1 MNGLIVYPLFILL
14 LIAGVNQLYVL
25 SSSDLSY
32 SNTLSGIA
40 QQGNQT
46 LNSDESQLKQEAA
59 DAAFSINMTA
69 GFIALIIGLVAVG
82 VVAGIR
88 VLGSGLSEYSVQLIH
103 KATVYYGLWGVFSAL
118 GFTGL
123 TSLPLFG
130 GLFWFGMTLA
140 YSLGFFQSL
149 QVTGGS

>member
-1 MNGLIVYPLFILL
+1 MNSLIIYPLLL
-14 LIAGVNQLYVL
+14 LLLMAGINQLYVL

-40 QQGNQT
+40 QEGNQT
-46 LNSDESQLKQEAA
+46 LNSEESQLKQEAA
-59 DAAFSINMTA
+59 DAAFNVNMTA

-103 KATVYYGLWGVFSAL
+103 KATTYYGLWGVFSAL
-118 GFTGL
+118 GFTGFN
-123 TSLPLFG
+123 TIPYF
-130 GLFWFGMTLA
+130 GLFLWFGMTLI

>member
-1 MNGLIVYPLFILL
+1 MNGLIVYPLLLLL

-32 SNTLSGIA
+32 NNTLSGIA
-40 QQGNQT
+40 QEGNQT
-46 LNSDESQLKQEAA
+46 LNEEESQLRQEAA
-59 DAAFSINMTA
+59 DAAFTVNMTA

-82 VVAGIR
+82 VVAGIH
-88 VLGSGLSEYSVQLIH
+88 VLGSGLDTYSVQLIH

-118 GFTGL
+118 ALTGL
-123 TSLPLFG
+123 ITIPFFG
-130 GLFWFGMTLA
+130 AFFWLGITLV

-149 QVTGGS
+149 GGS

>member
-1 MNGLIVYPLFILL
+1 MNGLIVYPLFLLL

-32 SNTLSGIA
+32 SNTLAGIA
-40 QQGNQT
+40 QEGNQT
-46 LNSDESQLKQEAA
+46 LNEEESQLRQEAA
-59 DAAFSINMTA
+59 DAAFNINMTA

-82 VVAGIR
+82 VVAGIK
-88 VLGSGLSEYSVQLIH
+88 VLGSGLDTYSVQLIH
-103 KATVYYGLWGVFSAL
+103 KSTVYFGLWGVFSAL
-118 GFTGL
+118 AVTGFL
-123 TSLPLFG
+123 SVPLFG
-130 GLFWFGMTLA
+130 AFFWFGLTLA

>member
-1 MNGLIVYPLFILL
+1 MNGLIVYPLFLL
-14 LIAGVNQLYVL
+14 LIIAGVNQLYVL

-32 SNTLSGIA
+32 NNTLEGIA
-40 QQGNQT
+40 QEGNQT
-46 LNSDESQLKQEAA
+46 LNDEESQLTQEAA
-59 DAAFSINMTA
+59 DAVFDVNMVA

-103 KATVYYGLWGVFSAL
+103 KAALYYGIFGVLSAFSFTAL
-118 GFTGL
+118 IGI
-123 TSLPLFG
+123 PYFG
-130 GLFWFGMTLA
+130 GFFWFGITLA

-149 QVTGGS
+149 GGS

>member
-32 SNTLSGIA
+32 SNTLAGIA
-40 QQGNQT
+40 QEGTQSINDT
-46 LNSDESQLKQEAA
+46 SSELRQEAA
-59 DAAFSINMTA
+59 DAVFNVNMTA

-103 KATVYYGLWGVFSAL
+103 KAAVYYGIFGVLSAL
-118 GFTGL
+118 SFTAL
-123 TSLPLFG
+123 FNIPYFG
-130 GLFWFGMTLA
+130 GFFWFGLTLA